1 MLARDPYALTQVPS
15 PLIQPGRYR
24 FGRHKTVVSGEEDGA
39 QVFGDAPDPTWVG
52 GASAQDA
59 PDPGARVDSSAF
71 RGPRPV
77 MNATQVEHQRKKRR
91 GCLVS
96 AIVVVATLAIMAM
109 GSCTACMDAVFDDFG
124 GSSDDYDSRGSYEY
138 DYGAGY
144 EYLDDF
150 DSSAYDISVFDELYG
165 DGVDAGVDT
174 GSDDSSSTR
183 DDVRAATDSVYKAL
197 EGIESSLSGMN

>member
-1 MLARDPYALTQVPS
+1 MPARDPYALTQVPS

-24 FGRHKTVVSGEEDGA
+24 FGRHKTVVIGEEDGA

-59 PDPGARVDSSAF
+59 PDPGARVDASAF

-109 GSCTACMDAVFDDFG
+109 GSCAACMDAVF
-124 GSSDDYDSRGSYEY
+124 
-138 DYGAGY
+138 
-144 EYLDDF
+144 DDF

-165 DGVDAGVDT
+165 DGADAGVDT

-197 EGIESSLSGMN
+197 EGIESGLSGMS